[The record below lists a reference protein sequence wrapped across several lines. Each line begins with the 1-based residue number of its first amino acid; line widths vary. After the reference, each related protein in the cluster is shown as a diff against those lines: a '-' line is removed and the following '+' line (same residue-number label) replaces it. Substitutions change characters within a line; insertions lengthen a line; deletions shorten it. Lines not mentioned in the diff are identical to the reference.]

1 MPALT
6 SVRNSLISDMMLLL
20 SLATPPPSISQR
32 GRGELLLAYLAYI
45 IRIVAIA
52 LRDCF
57 EAEPKYLWLTLYL
70 EARSDEKT
78 GVQNTYVDGCLDQLV
93 RIPLNVRLAKS
104 LRVER

>member
-6 SVRNSLISDMMLLL
+6 SVRNSLISDMMRLL
-20 SLATPPPSISQR
+20 SLATPHHRFLREAAANSFWITWLYNPDRGHRTQGLLRGGAEISLADSI
-32 GRGELLLAYLAYI
+32 
-45 IRIVAIA
+45 
-52 LRDCF
+52 
-57 EAEPKYLWLTLYL
+57 L

>member
-6 SVRNSLISDMMLLL
+6 CVRNSLISDMMLLL
-20 SLATPPPSISQR
+20 SLATPTIDFSERPRRTPS
-32 GRGELLLAYLAYI
+32 GLPGFI

-52 LRDCF
+52 LRGCF
-57 EAEPKYLWLTLYL
+57 EMEPKYLSLTLYL

-93 RIPLNVRLAKS
+93 RVPLNVRLAKS

>member
-1 MPALT
+1 
-6 SVRNSLISDMMLLL
+6 MMLLL
-20 SLATPPPSISQR
+20 TLANKVPPTIDFSERLRRTPSGLP
-32 GRGELLLAYLAYI
+32 GFI

-52 LRDCF
+52 LRGCF
-57 EAEPKYLWLTLYL
+57 EAEPKYLSLTLYL

-78 GVQNTYVDGCLDQLV
+78 GVQNTYVGGCLDQLV